1 MNIAVRVNPN
11 LLHFFK
17 LLFKSYAS
25 NDLGGKIF
33 VIDFGVKNE
42 EHFTSVYFHQFVK
55 TSSQNKIH
63 QFILF

>member
-33 VIDFGVKNE
+33 DIDFGVKNE

-55 TSSQNKIH
+55 T
-63 QFILF
+63 